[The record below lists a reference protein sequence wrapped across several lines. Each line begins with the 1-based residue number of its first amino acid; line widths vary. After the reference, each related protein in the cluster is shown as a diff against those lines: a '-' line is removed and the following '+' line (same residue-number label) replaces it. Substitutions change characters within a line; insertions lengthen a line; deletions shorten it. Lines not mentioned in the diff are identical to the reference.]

1 MTMGVGTGAWRRS
14 PAIVAVLAA
23 NAISGAGNVLTSV
36 AMPWLII
43 ERGGAGAEI
52 GLIGFATLLP
62 LLFGALVA
70 GIIVDRIGGRAA
82 SVVSDLASGG
92 TIAAIGLLALAGWLP
107 LWLLAALAFLGTVL
121 DMPGATGRSVLLPA
135 LAERD
140 GVDLA
145 AVNGM
150 SETVRR
156 LTILAGPL
164 LSGVLVVAVGPELTM
179 LVDAVTFAVSTVL
192 VAIWVPRM
200 AVAHEAR
207 QAWRLRD
214 AVALLWRDRLIRSL
228 MAVSGTVNV
237 LLNPIFFV
245 LLPLYVVATGGV
257 AADQG
262 LLVAAFGVGTL
273 TGALGS
279 ARLVRRFG
287 RRPVLTV
294 GVAVAGLSPFL
305 LAAAPSLPVAAVAQ
319 VLSGL
324 GIGPVGPIVL
334 TVLGT
339 RVKPEVR
346 GRVFGAH
353 TTIVNAAIPIGVVV
367 TGFVAELVDVRLILV
382 GISTLFAAT
391 VLPLLL
397 QPALAGLDAGGSAGS
412 AGEEHVA
419 EGPAPRAQQS

>member
-164 LSGVLVVAVGPELTM
+164 LSGVLVYT
-179 LVDAVTFAVSTVL
+179 
-192 VAIWVPRM
+192 
-200 AVAHEAR
+200 
-207 QAWRLRD
+207 
-214 AVALLWRDRLIRSL
+214 
-228 MAVSGTVNV
+228 
-237 LLNPIFFV
+237 
-245 LLPLYVVATGGV
+245 
-257 AADQG
+257 
-262 LLVAAFGVGTL
+262 
-273 TGALGS
+273 
-279 ARLVRRFG
+279 
-287 RRPVLTV
+287 
-294 GVAVAGLSPFL
+294 
-305 LAAAPSLPVAAVAQ
+305 
-319 VLSGL
+319 
-324 GIGPVGPIVL
+324 
-334 TVLGT
+334 
-339 RVKPEVR
+339 
-346 GRVFGAH
+346 
-353 TTIVNAAIPIGVVV
+353 
-367 TGFVAELVDVRLILV
+367 
-382 GISTLFAAT
+382 
-391 VLPLLL
+391 
-397 QPALAGLDAGGSAGS
+397 
-412 AGEEHVA
+412 
-419 EGPAPRAQQS
+419 